1 MQILLV
7 NSRVSIQGLGILMR
21 LQGPCPS
28 LVVIMKADQMSEL
41 EMRNCILTVRVLAAH
56 SSLLKFARLSILLG
70 SL

>member
-1 MQILLV
+1 
-7 NSRVSIQGLGILMR
+7 MR
-21 LQGPCPS
+21 LQGRCPS

-41 EMRNCILTVRVLAAH
+41 EMGNCILTVRVLAAH